1 MCLVIVMVC
10 INVLWDIGVLV
21 FSVNN
26 YNVIISEN
34 ILVGFF
40 VINIV
45 VLLGVCFFFLFY
57 LFLVIID
64 DNEKE
69 VEVLKNF

>member
-1 MCLVIVMVC
+1 MRLVIVTVR
-10 INVLWDIGVLV
+10 INVLRDIGVLV

-34 ILVGFF
+34 KLVGDF

-45 VLLGVCFFFLFY
+45 VLLGVCFFF
-57 LFLVIID
+57 
-64 DNEKE
+64 
-69 VEVLKNF
+69 